1 MYLLSI
7 TIKHIFS
14 WSESI
19 TCWLADIHQGRI
31 AQCSKF
37 AEKSPISNWS
47 LGHGLLLDC
56 WWFFFFRKCEFF
68 CREFLKYFFKDFR
81 ALCIMKLVIV
91 VTHTVS
97 THIGKHALYNFWQLK
112 IEINASTSPLNFKN
126 ISKSSFFVLIVLK
139 KLFGFLQ
146 FPVSRQ
152 CYNYSFENGRPLK
165 IKPTQHKIPSNSNE
179 IFRIVETQKFM
190 TPHDMLL

>member
-1 MYLLSI
+1 MV
-7 TIKHIFS
+7 FGS
-14 WSESI
+14 WS
-19 TCWLADIHQGRI
+19 
-31 AQCSKF
+31 
-37 AEKSPISNWS
+37 PIR
-47 LGHGLLLDC
+47 LLVG
-56 WWFFFFRKCEFF
+56 FFRKCEFF
-68 CREFLKYFFKDFR
+68 CEEFLKIFKDFR
-81 ALCIMKLVIV
+81 ALCIMKLVV

-126 ISKSSFFVLIVLK
+126 ISKSSFFFVLIVLK

-190 TPHDMLL
+190 TPHMLL